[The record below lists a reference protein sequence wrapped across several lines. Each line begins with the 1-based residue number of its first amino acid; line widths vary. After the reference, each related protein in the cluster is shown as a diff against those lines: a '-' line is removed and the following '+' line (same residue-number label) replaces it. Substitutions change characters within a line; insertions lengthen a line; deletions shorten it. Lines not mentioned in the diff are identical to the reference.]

1 MLFYIEKA
9 VAVLEKKEALEF
21 LNRVAAGLADM
32 FGNSCET
39 LIHDMNNKKT
49 SIVSIY
55 HGQVTQRKQGESLTI
70 LGVKEV
76 DDFFEGKDLINC
88 LGKTKDGRLLKSST
102 FHLRGEDYH
111 YALGINYD
119 YTHFAMAKASLEEFT
134 AVGQPIEEAIASSS
148 NLLQDIFDECLKIV
162 GKPVV
167 MFNRDDRLKMIELL
181 MDRGA
186 FDFTKG
192 IPIIA
197 EKLNISRYTIYKY
210 LKPRA

>member
-1 MLFYIEKA
+1 
-9 VAVLEKKEALEF
+9 VADLNKEEALEF
-21 LNRVAAGLADM
+21 LNRVAEGIACM

-39 LIHDMNNKKT
+39 LIHDMNNKKS
-49 SIVSIY
+49 SIISIY
-55 HGQVTQRKQGESLTI
+55 HEEVTKRNIGDSLSI

-76 DDFFEGKDLINC
+76 DEFFEGKDVINC

-119 YTHFAMAKASLEEFT
+119 YTHLALAKASLEELT
-134 AVGQPIEEAIASSS
+134 TVGQPIEDALYPSG

-162 GKPVV
+162 GKPVALFV
-167 MFNRDDRLKMIELL
+167 REDRIKMIELL
-181 MDRGA
+181 MEQGA

-197 EKLNISRYTIYKY
+197 EKLNMSRYTIYKY
-210 LKPRA
+210 LRK

>member
-21 LNRVAAGLADM
+21 LNRVAAGLANM

-39 LIHDMNNKKT
+39 LIHDMNNKKS

-76 DDFFEGKDLINC
+76 DDFFEGKDLVNC

-102 FHLRGEDYH
+102 FHLRGDDYH

-119 YTHFAMAKASLEEFT
+119 YTHLAMAQASLEEFT
-134 AVGQPIEEAIASSS
+134 AVGQPIEEAISSSS

-167 MFNRDDRLKMIELL
+167 MFNRGDRLKMIELL
-181 MDRGA
+181 MERGA

-210 LKPRA
+210 LKPRV